1 MKTFRIYF
9 KDGNQKLY
17 EAADILD
24 MLQYILQYE
33 VRDPA
38 EIWKIEEVIK

>member
-17 EAADILD
+17 EASDMLD
-24 MLQYILQYE
+24 MLQYILRYE
-33 VRDPA
+33 VQDSS
-38 EIWKIEEVIK
+38 EIWKIEEVL